1 MELGFGGEIADLYHR
16 YRRGYPPELIPAI
29 VNAFSLRA
37 DDLVIDVG
45 CGTGQLATPIA
56 EHVRAVIGIDPEP
69 DMLAHA
75 RSAAQDQGVTNVGW
89 MVGRDTDLPLLRSL
103 LGEQVVGAVVVGQA
117 LHWMDHQA
125 LFAAAGLL
133 LRPGGGIAVVANG
146 IPLWLQD
153 SGWSRALRAW
163 LGDWLGAR
171 PANSCGTDEA
181 TQHRYRESLTMNG
194 FDVGQ
199 VEIDYTDELDFD
211 HLLGG
216 VYSALPV
223 DRLPSRRQR
232 PQIAADLRKVL
243 DPHQPFIEHV
253 PVRAL
258 LGTKPA

>member
-16 YRRGYPPELIPAI
+16 YRRSYPPELIGQ
-29 VNAFSLRA
+29 VVDAFSLRG
-37 DDLVIDVG
+37 DDVVVDVG
-45 CGTGQLATPIA
+45 CGTGQLATPMA
-56 EHVRAVIGIDPEP
+56 HHVRAVIGIDPEP
-69 DMLAHA
+69 DMLARA
-75 RSAAQDQGVTNVGW
+75 RSVAEAQGVTNVGW
-89 MVGRDTDLPLLRSL
+89 MVGKDTDLPLLRSL
-103 LGEQVVGAVVVGQA
+103 LGDQAVGAVTVGQA
-117 LHWMDHQA
+117 LHWMDHHQ
-125 LFAAAGLL
+125 LFAAAGPL
-133 LRPGGGIAVVANG
+133 LRPGGGVMVVANG

-153 SGWSRALRAW
+153 SAWSRALRAW
-163 LGDWLGAR
+163 LEGWFGVR
-171 PANSCGTDEA
+171 PVNSCGTDDE
-181 TQHRYRESLTMNG
+181 TQKGYRESLTAHG

-199 VEIDYTDELDFD
+199 VEIEYTDELDFD